1 MQCVAESVH
10 GSESPSVCFGA
21 VLSPVRLYIE
31 TPDFI
36 TLFKERATAPFFVF
50 QVFCVGLWCLEEY
63 WQYSVFTL
71 VMLVIFEAILVK
83 QVRWLLVC
91 WRTCTL
97 CCVHPCL

>member
-1 MQCVAESVH
+1 MLS
-10 GSESPSVCFGA
+10 SP
-21 VLSPVRLYIE
+21 PDRLNIDS
-31 TPDFI
+31 PDFL

-83 QVRWLLVC
+83 QVRWLFIIIMWTQYMLICPGMTVRMSC
-91 WRTCTL
+91 DEGFDEGK
-97 CCVHPCL
+97 